1 MFPSPPGASILN
13 FTNSDDAD
21 IEVLPV
27 QNPDSSV
34 VIMLA
39 NHSVQ
44 STTDN
49 NGPGAPH
56 VIGLDLT
63 ALPTFQTG
71 SLLTIDATTSVSQ
84 GPSAVTV
91 TPSSQMTV
99 TLNGYGVAFLT
110 LK

>member
-1 MFPSPPGASILN
+1 
-13 FTNSDDAD
+13 
-21 IEVLPV
+21 
-27 QNPDSSV
+27 
-34 VIMLA
+34 MLA